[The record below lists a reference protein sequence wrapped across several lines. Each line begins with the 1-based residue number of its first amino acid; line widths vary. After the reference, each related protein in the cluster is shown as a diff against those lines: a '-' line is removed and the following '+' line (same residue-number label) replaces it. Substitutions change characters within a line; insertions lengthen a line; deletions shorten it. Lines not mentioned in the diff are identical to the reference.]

1 MTKTQE
7 IEHLRSFVSALPS
20 SYLRDTLTPFVSD
33 FEHGVYSDFVPSVRD
48 SWDARIEAQKEV
60 KVLQAE
66 IAELTK
72 ARDEFRREFARE
84 ISRYKTGIAALKEAS
99 NTVANAVRW
108 AGDAIEEFSQK

>member
-1 MTKTQE
+1 MTKSQE

-20 SYLRDTLTPFVSD
+20 SYLRDSLAPFVPE
-33 FEHGVYSDFVPSVRD
+33 FERGVYSDFVPSVRD

-84 ISRYKTGIAALKEAS
+84 VARYQSGLKALSEAS
-99 NTVANAVRW
+99 STVANAVRW
-108 AGDAIEEFSQK
+108 ASDAVESAKAQ

>member
-1 MTKTQE
+1 MTKSQE

-20 SYLRDTLTPFVSD
+20 SYLRDSLAPFVPE
-33 FEHGVYSDFVPSVRD
+33 FERGVYSDFVPSVRD

-84 ISRYKTGIAALKEAS
+84 VARYQSGLKALSEAS
-99 NTVANAVRW
+99 STVANAVRW
-108 AGDAIEEFSQK
+108 AGDAIEEFSNT

>member
-48 SWDARIEAQKEV
+48 SRDARIEAQKEV

-84 ISRYKTGIAALKEAS
+84 ISRYQSGLKALQEAS

-108 AGDAIEEFSQK
+108 AGDAIQEFSNK